1 MAPILLIAVA
11 TGCAASMMGALYFVQ
26 RARANA
32 NIVDFGWAA
41 GVGGV
46 ALWYAA
52 AAPGD
57 GAHRLALAVVG
68 SLWAFRLSFYLLRDR
83 VLYAKEDGR
92 YRVLRESWGARA
104 QRNFLIFFLAQAAL
118 VVLFSAPH
126 LMTALR
132 PGPGLSPWGWCGVV
146 VGLGAILGETIAD
159 RQLRRW
165 RDAPANRG
173 RTCRSGLWRYSRH
186 PNYFFEWLHW
196 WAYVLLCAGT
206 WHVIGALAGPALM
219 FVFLFR
225 VTGIPYTERQ
235 ALVSR
240 GDDYREYQRTT
251 SKFFP
256 WFPKKGV
263 P

>member
-1 MAPILLIAVA
+1 
-11 TGCAASMMGALYFVQ
+11 MMGALYFVQ

-186 PNYFFEWLHW
+186 PNYFFEWLQ
-196 WAYVLLCAGT
+196 AVSF
-206 WHVIGALAGPALM
+206 ALFVSGLQDGLFAWVSPALLL
-219 FVFLFR
+219 FLLFN
-225 VTGIPYTERQ
+225 VTGIKPSEEHSVKTR
-235 ALVSR
+235 L
-240 GDDYREYQRTT
+240 DYADYVKRT
-251 SKFFP
+251 SVFVP
-256 WFPKKGV
+256 WPRRDLS
-263 P
+263 